1 MHLMI
6 REANESHE
14 RRARCFLAHPTI
26 TNARTIS
33 WTLGSITYSPTLTAS
48 NVFHSVSP
56 FLRSCSST
64 IYSTVNPSAGLGIVP
79 SRFVRPDSPS
89 RPCTRSSGGRFRS
102 GFTRDFGAAAMDVYL
117 VSFLERLHRLRSPE
131 VSSRRSLAH
140 LGERRLLPRSRPSTS
155 AIVGSAGGVV
165 N

>member
-1 MHLMI
+1 MHLMS

-33 WTLGSITYSPTLTAS
+33 WTLGSITYSPTLTAP

-56 FLRSCSST
+56 SFTLVVVDELQHDQSF
-64 IYSTVNPSAGLGIVP
+64 GLGIVP
-79 SRFVRPDSPS
+79 SRFARPDSPA

-102 GFTRDFGAAAMDVYL
+102 GFTRFRGRPDL
-117 VSFLERLHRLRSPE
+117 VRSQ
-131 VSSRRSLAH
+131 VLSSHLLGNRCSRRLWRRSQVRTGLA
-140 LGERRLLPRSRPSTS
+140 
-155 AIVGSAGGVV
+155 AGG
-165 N
+165 NEIRRAPAWRPA